1 VPSRARSA
9 RRGARWQSYCKDERI
24 DNERRRR
31 TRRRLTLRSDDVDK
45 CIGCHFF
52 DRQAGKQADNRGMSW
67 GQCRRAAPMLH
78 PINQK
83 TYMIEGVWPTVRD
96 DDWCGE
102 WKAALRRSDPARID
116 PARVNDLLGTP
127 LSSPLPMNSVPRI
140 NAQTARA
147 ALGVLGVDTPA
158 LFPGVAANGRG
169 ND

>member
-1 VPSRARSA
+1 MGHDAGAEEEHMDRCTGCQHYDRNKGNGEGKSA
-9 RRGARWQSYCKDERI
+9 NA
-24 DNERRRR
+24 
-31 TRRRLTLRSDDVDK
+31 
-45 CIGCHFF
+45 
-52 DRQAGKQADNRGMSW
+52 
-67 GQCRRAAPMLH
+67 GQCRRNAPQLS

-83 TYMIEGVWPTVRD
+83 SYMIEGVWPTVRD

-102 WKAALRRSDPARID
+102 WKALMRRTDPARID

-127 LSSPLPMNSVPRI
+127 LSSPLPMSSPPRI

-158 LFPGVAANGRG
+158 AFTGLAANGRG